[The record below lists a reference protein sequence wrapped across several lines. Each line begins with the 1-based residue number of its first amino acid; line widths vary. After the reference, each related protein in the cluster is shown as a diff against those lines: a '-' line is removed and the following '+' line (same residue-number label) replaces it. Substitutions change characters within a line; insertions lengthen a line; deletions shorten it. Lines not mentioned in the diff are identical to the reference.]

1 MVAAKDADI
10 SKLRQELAEAKREI
24 DDKALQ
30 LAKISK
36 EHQAQAEQPKTASN
50 SQNYYFESLMLQNDQ
65 IQLELRRI
73 GELFNSQYKRSICES
88 DLTASKV
95 SLPPPIRDASTSNIS
110 PEESSRIV
118 ELYKQLNDQ
127 LKTSDYGQET
137 FDQYFSQLPKVDQK
151 VDFKRVLEACL
162 RAMLD
167 LFRVNEEATEATPER
182 EDSPTNN
189 SFKRERA
196 IEMDA

>member
-1 MVAAKDADI
+1 M
-10 SKLRQELAEAKREI
+10 
-24 DDKALQ
+24 
-30 LAKISK
+30 
-36 EHQAQAEQPKTASN
+36 
-50 SQNYYFESLMLQNDQ
+50 
-65 IQLELRRI
+65 
-73 GELFNSQYKRSICES
+73 
-88 DLTASKV
+88 
-95 SLPPPIRDASTSNIS
+95 
-110 PEESSRIV
+110 
-118 ELYKQLNDQ
+118 NDQ

-137 FDQYFSQLPKVDQK
+137 FDQYFSHLPKGDQK